1 MTPQTG
7 EPNRGRAMPSSAF
20 PSAVLSLLLVSV
32 CGGAAGGQVVA
43 VKAGRLIDGTGNP
56 PVGSAVILIE
66 GERIVRVGAGLPIP
80 TQARVI
86 DLSAM
91 TVLPG
96 FIDGHVHYTHRTV
109 GTPGWDLAMVRDLPA
124 TMALRG
130 ARHAREALESGF
142 TAARATGDRWF
153 TDVVLR
159 DAIARGDVPGP
170 RMVVAGHPIGIPG
183 GHCDD
188 AGWVPGLFGR
198 ESGPLEGVASGP
210 AQMAEAVRL
219 QIKYGA
225 DLIKVCATGGV
236 ISVGDDFGERQL
248 TDAELAAVVEA
259 AHFAGRKATAHAHG
273 TEGIKAAVRA
283 GMDAIEHASL
293 LDDEAIQL
301 MKERGT
307 IYVSTI
313 YAGDAVARMARS
325 GALTGEYARKALAV
339 GDMIMRSVGR
349 AHRAGVKVAL
359 GTDNIFESQTTD
371 AREFELA
378 VRAGLTPMEAIV
390 AGTRTGAELM
400 GMATDIGT
408 VEAGKLAD
416 LVAVRG
422 DPLRD
427 ITELQRVVVVLKG
440 GALVV
445 DRR

>member
-1 MTPQTG
+1 MRPQSWLQAG
-7 EPNRGRAMPSSAF
+7 
-20 PSAVLSLLLVSV
+20 LLLTVV
-32 CGGAAGGQVVA
+32 PFGPLAGQPAPIVVR
-43 VKAGRLIDGTGNP
+43 AGRLIDGTGTP
-56 PVGSAVILIE
+56 PISNAVIVIT
-66 GERIVRVGAGLPIP
+66 GDRITAVGRDVLVPAG
-80 TQARVI
+80 ARVI
-86 DLSAM
+86 DLSAF

-96 FIDGHVHYTHRTV
+96 FVDGHVHYTLRVV
-109 GTPGWDLAMVRDLPA
+109 GTPGWDLAYVRDGA
-124 TMALRG
+124 AAMALRG
-130 ARHAREALESGF
+130 AGHARTALESGF

-153 TDVVLR
+153 SDVALR
-159 DAIARGDVPGP
+159 DAINRGDVPGP
-170 RMVVAGHPIGIPG
+170 RMAVAGHPLGIPG

-198 ESGPLEGVASGP
+198 EGGPLEGVASGP
-210 AQMAEAVRL
+210 ERMAESARL

-236 ISVGDDFGERQL
+236 ISVGDDFGERQM
-248 TDAELAAVVEA
+248 TDAELKAVVDA
-259 AHFAGRKATAHAHG
+259 AHMAGRRATAHAHG

-293 LDDEAIQL
+293 LDDEGIQL

-307 IYVSTI
+307 YYVSTI

-349 AHRAGVKVAL
+349 AHAAGVKVAL
-359 GTDNIFESQTTD
+359 GTDNIFESHATD

-378 VRAGLTPMEAIV
+378 VKAGMTPMEAIV
-390 AGTRTGAELM
+390 AGTRVGAELI
-400 GMATDIGT
+400 GWEKNVGT
-408 VEAGKLAD
+408 VAAGKYAD

-422 DPLRD
+422 DPLMD
-427 ITELQRVVVVLKG
+427 ITLLQRVQLVVKG
-440 GALVV
+440 GMVVV